1 MRNRLIAPIACLALA
16 IVAPATAA
24 DAPQAAVP
32 AAPAVRTQLPDEH
45 PYQQD
50 LRKYLA
56 SLTEKDFEH
65 GVKELPF
72 VAPIAG
78 PDELYRTWLL
88 TLEFPRIGRKRSA
101 PSTNLP
107 SVQFTLAAIENPTL
121 GIIRPACWPEPA
133 AWLANWNYKGNPYF
147 GSRAMK
153 LRAFVTASVL
163 MLMTDDLQE
172 HSPAPKDTRSDWF
185 GPHLIAY
192 AYTYNATRDVLPPEA
207 RTPFETC
214 LKKMMQRVTTWG
226 PRRDETHFDI
236 ATTLGMRLAADA
248 MKDAESAK
256 LAEAYAKRIFSDDWY
271 YNPAGYFTD
280 QGCIDGGFNGMS
292 LYWGT
297 WLALAAPD
305 WPFVQEAVKKAWR
318 LRGYLALPEPD
329 GAVVG
334 PAHFNARTSSDVV
347 KDQWDWPFRAVAA
360 SFLTDDAACQ
370 AKSPTAAQLETG
382 PAAVVAE
389 AGAQIKE
396 KPGSGEYVPNEKLKS
411 APWHWALWPDSA
423 VFPMN
428 NYAYD
433 FYSKGYFAHRQE
445 LEKSASPFL
454 KYPFAREGTF
464 TEVFGKVF
472 LIAKR
477 PAFGVIIHTGP
488 VSEFQGA
495 GHIPFTGPYGLS
507 GGSLSAFWTA
517 KTGTVLLGRRGGMT
531 FPNSTIANFDPP
543 ELWRAWPVHAVTGV
557 TAAGKV
563 FTSARIQK
571 PDVVYEFDGPVA
583 RAKAA
588 GVIPSVTVGQDKS
601 LEGKINYAR
610 TFALDEK
617 GLHIE
622 TTISGD
628 GQDEI
633 AELYEVLPV
642 FLRELER
649 QPKAVP
655 TRIEFQ
661 IDGKWMAATDH
672 FSAGVQAVRLTR
684 FAGAAEIRFDQPRR
698 VKLSPA
704 DWNDKFLGH
713 ASCRN
718 VLIDLL
724 ENGDKPAR
732 LKNAKTA
739 GYRIQPGM

>member
-1 MRNRLIAPIACLALA
+1 MLNRLLTS
-16 IVAPATAA
+16 IVCVLLTMAASTIAA
-24 DAPQAAVP
+24 DPPKPAVP
-32 AAPAVRTQLPDEH
+32 VTPALRTKLPDEH
-45 PYQQD
+45 PYQQE

-56 SLTEKDFEH
+56 SLTEKDFDH
-65 GVKELPF
+65 GVKELPA
-72 VAPIAG
+72 VIPVSD

-107 SVQFTLAAIENPTL
+107 AVQFTLAAIENPEL

-133 AWLANWNYKGNPYF
+133 AWLANWNYKGNPYY

-192 AYTYNATRDVLPPEA
+192 AYTYNATRDVVSAEGRAAYEA
-207 RTPFETC
+207 C
-214 LKKMMQRVTTWG
+214 LKGMMRRVTTWG

-236 ATTLGMRLAADA
+236 STVLGMRLAADA
-248 MKDAESAK
+248 MRDPESAR
-256 LAEAYAKRIFSDDWY
+256 LAEAYARRIFSDDWY

-280 QGCIDGGFNGMS
+280 QGCVDAGFQGMS

-305 WPFVQEAVKKAWR
+305 WPFVQDAVKKAWR

-329 GAVVG
+329 GAIVG

-347 KDQWDWPFRAVAA
+347 KDQWDWPFRVVAA

-370 AKSPTAAQLETG
+370 AKFPSAEQLQNG
-382 PAAVVAE
+382 PVAAVGE

-411 APWHWALWPDSA
+411 SPWHWSLWPDSPN
-423 VFPMN
+423 FPMN

-433 FYSKGYFAHRQE
+433 FYSKGYFAHRME
-445 LEKSASPFL
+445 LEKSASPLL
-454 KYPFAREGTF
+454 KYPFARDGTF
-464 TEVFGKVF
+464 TEAFGKVF

-488 VSEFQGA
+488 VSEFQGE
-495 GHIPFTGPYGLS
+495 GHIPFTGPFGLS
-507 GGSLSAFWTA
+507 GGSLSAFWTPEA
-517 KTGTVLLGRRGGMT
+517 GTVLLGRRGGMT
-531 FPNSTIANFDPP
+531 FPNSKIANFDPP
-543 ELWRAWPVHAVTGV
+543 ELWRTWPVHAVTGA
-557 TAAGKV
+557 TTAGKV

-571 PDVVYEFDGPVA
+571 PDVSYEVDGPVA
-583 RAKAA
+583 RAKAT
-588 GVIPSVTVGQDKS
+588 GVIPSVTMGQDKS
-601 LEGKINYAR
+601 LEGKISYAR
-610 TFALDEK
+610 TFELDNK

-661 IDGKWMAATDH
+661 VDGKWMTATDQ
-672 FSAGVQAVRLTR
+672 FSANVQAVRLSR
-684 FAGAAEIRFDQPRR
+684 FAGAVRIQFDRPQR

-704 DWNDKFLGH
+704 DWSDRFLGH

-724 ENGDKPAR
+724 ENGDK
-732 LKNAKTA
+732 A
-739 GYRIQPGM
+739 GAHQGGPKGGVSH